1 MEKQLNNKII
11 IVTGAAG
18 GLGEAMVKAL
28 VEAGAKI
35 AAVDISRERLEALKD
50 NFPTG
55 RVFPITA
62 DLRNSSACTGI
73 VKQTFD
79 AFFVVLR
86 SSKSFFVFS
95 KISISWGRACAKHN

>member
-50 NFPTG
+50 NFPT
-55 RVFPITA
+55 
-62 DLRNSSACTGI
+62 
-73 VKQTFD
+73 
-79 AFFVVLR
+79 
-86 SSKSFFVFS
+86 
-95 KISISWGRACAKHN
+95 